1 MWPLRVLDSKSFLV
15 ERSDMKECGWTRR
28 GPREGPQEIGNQDLL
43 LGSMDSPGSGVTEE
57 GWAPE
62 SGLILGLISE

>member
-1 MWPLRVLDSKSFLV
+1 MWPLRVLDSMSFLV

-43 LGSMDSPGSGVTEE
+43 LGSMDSQGV
-57 GWAPE
+57 E
-62 SGLILGLISE
+62 SQRKDGPLKVV